1 MKNKQQGDYIPLFST
16 IIERKCISCGKKQDR
31 QNMVRILRD
40 NTSGELI
47 VNPDN
52 KTFGRSAYICKSK
65 ECLTKVMKRN
75 KLSKILKANIST
87 NLIKEIE
94 SVLN

>member
-1 MKNKQQGDYIPLFST
+1 
-16 IIERKCISCGKKQDR
+16 
-31 QNMVRILRD
+31 MVRILKD
-40 NTSGELI
+40 SMSGELV

-52 KTFGRSAYICKSK
+52 KTFGRSSYICKSK

-75 KLSKILKANIST
+75 KLSRILKVSISEK
-87 NLIKEIE
+87 LIKEIE

>member
-1 MKNKQQGDYIPLFST
+1 
-16 IIERKCISCGKKQDR
+16 
-31 QNMVRILRD
+31 MVRILKE
-40 NTSGELI
+40 NSTGELLI
-47 VNPDN
+47 YPDN

-65 ECLTKVMKRN
+65 ECLTKVMKKN
-75 KLSKILKANIST
+75 KLSKILKANISE